1 MKGGKEEETTNSATK
16 RYEAKKN
23 AKFYMYT
30 LKKIWAKN

>member
-1 MKGGKEEETTNSATK
+1 MKGDKEEETTNSATK

-30 LKKIWAKN
+30 LKKI